1 MSSTNDDGASPCAA
15 RVRCPGRCRPGAL
28 RAATVLSLWLGA
40 RPATL
45 MAQEYYNLDA
55 GRPTRVED
63 ATPTPRQELDIQ
75 MPSLRVDRLA
85 DGPKVWRAD
94 SKLSYGVAAL
104 TEIELRVPLLLI
116 DPPDVRVPRTIGVGG
131 LGIGAAR
138 ALTIET
144 AALPAFALAG
154 EWVAPVGS
162 LSARTGSFGAK
173 LLATKTFSLARV
185 NLNVGVGTWSLRA
198 ASVGSSNG
206 CSSSATGAPTP
217 DCPGAPPPRV
227 PDSPCSRAHSGGA
240 RLTCIPN
247 APASGRLGSATGSTM
262 ADSGKGAL
270 VGPRYMAG
278 LGVAHAFA
286 LSSTLLIAD
295 VVVER
300 FVDLY
305 DSSDVLAELGLRHQL
320 SPQVV
325 ADIGVT
331 RHFAGPLQASSIT
344 LGLSFDMPLQHLL
357 WLGR

>member
-1 MSSTNDDGASPCAA
+1 MASTNDDGASPCAA
-15 RVRCPGRCRPGAL
+15 SVRCSDRCRPGAL
-28 RAATVLSLWLGA
+28 LAAAALSVSLGA

-45 MAQEYYNLDA
+45 AAQEYYNLDA

-75 MPSLRVDRLA
+75 MPALRVDQIA
-85 DGPKVWRAD
+85 GGPKIWRAD

-104 TEIELRVPLLLI
+104 TEVELRVPLLLI
-116 DPPDVRVPRTIGVGG
+116 DPPDVRMPRTIGVGG

-185 NLNVGVGTWSLRA
+185 NLNVGMGTWSLRA
-198 ASVGSSNG
+198 ASLSPSSG
-206 CSSSATGAPTP
+206 CPSSATGAPTG
-217 DCPGAPPPRV
+217 DCPGGPPPRV
-227 PDSPCSRAHSGGA
+227 PDSPCTRAQSDGA

-247 APASGRLGSATGSTM
+247 EPASGRLGSASGSTV
-262 ADSGKGAL
+262 ADTGKGAL
-270 VGPRYMAG
+270 VGPRYMVG

-305 DSSDVLAELGLRHQL
+305 DTSDVLAELGLRRQL

-331 RHFAGPLQASSIT
+331 RHFAGPLKASSIT
-344 LGLSFDMPLQHLL
+344 LGLSFDMPLQHV
-357 WLGR
+357 LGIGR

>member
-1 MSSTNDDGASPCAA
+1 MAGTNDDGASPCAA
-15 RVRCPGRCRPGAL
+15 GVRPLGRHRPGAL
-28 RAATVLSLWLGA
+28 LAATVVSLWIGA
-40 RPATL
+40 HPDTL

-75 MPSLRVDRLA
+75 MPSLRFDRLA
-85 DGPKVWRAD
+85 DGPKVWRTD

-116 DPPDVRVPRTIGVGG
+116 DPPDVRMPRTIGVGG
-131 LGIGAAR
+131 LGIGATR

-144 AALPAFALAG
+144 GALPAFALAG

-185 NLNVGVGTWSLRA
+185 NLNVGMGTWSLRA
-198 ASVGSSNG
+198 ASVGPSNG
-206 CSSSATGAPTP
+206 CPSSATGAPTVN
-217 DCPGAPPPRV
+217 CPGGPPPRV
-227 PDSPCSRAHSGGA
+227 PDSPCTRAQSDGP
-240 RLTCIPN
+240 RLTCIPD
-247 APASGRLGSATGSTM
+247 APASGRLGSAARSTLADTGT
-262 ADSGKGAL
+262 GAL
-270 VGPRYMAG
+270 VGPRYMVG

-305 DSSDVLAELGLRHQL
+305 DTSDVLAELGLRHQL
-320 SPQVV
+320 SPRAV

-331 RHFAGPLQASSIT
+331 RHFAGPLKASSIT
-344 LGLSFDMPLQHLL
+344 LGLTFDMPMQHLL
-357 WLGR
+357 WFGR